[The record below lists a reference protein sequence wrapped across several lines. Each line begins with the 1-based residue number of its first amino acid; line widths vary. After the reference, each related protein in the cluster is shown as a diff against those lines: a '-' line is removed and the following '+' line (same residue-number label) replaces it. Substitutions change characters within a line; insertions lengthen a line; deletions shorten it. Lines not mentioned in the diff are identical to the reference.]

1 MKAPGHTEVQDYWM
15 IEWEE
20 SNDDGA
26 GKGVGIRIGERWEW
40 GIGG

>member
-20 SNDDGA
+20 RSDDGT
-26 GKGVGIRIGERWEW
+26 GKGVGIRIGGNGE
-40 GIGG
+40 